1 MLTPKP
7 GTERRRRRNG
17 STRPLRRQLSDGTV
31 VGTGYSGHVRGSLA
45 CHSRRDLHTPA
56 GGSARRDGRSGSRD
70 TRARRGR
77 GRGDVR
83 SGGSKVGNS
92 VSRGRSGKQNTCVI
106 QTAPAL
112 VSGHSALPRR
122 ARDAAFGVI
131 FYGSFTRAA
140 QERRA
145 RSASG
150 AEAAGS
156 SSTRAACEFIG
167 VIWGSA

>member
-17 STRPLRRQLSDGTV
+17 STRSVTRPLRRYGSR
-31 VGTGYSGHVRGSLA
+31 YSGHVRVVA